1 MLNKEDL
8 RFKIEIA
15 LLDQRSNTDNPEAAA
30 QDLSTKNAEA
40 IDEYVKGMMITY
52 TTGLI
57 AGPYPVT
64 GTFNFTIS

>member
-1 MLNKEDL
+1 MLNKDEL
-8 RFKIEIA
+8 QFMIENA
-15 LLDQRSNTDNPEAAA
+15 LLDQRFNTDNPEAAA
-30 QDLSTKNAEA
+30 QDLSTKIADA
-40 IDEYVKGMMITY
+40 IDDYVKSMMITY